1 MDERILR
8 AILCSCES
16 VTKDL
21 ENSREYK
28 RLLEEDKF
36 LPSNDIFNALCLSL
50 TKLLSYKV
58 SKEAYQRY
66 TVRLRVIDVLR
77 EWCRINDDF
86 QNFKILRDEK
96 QSLSLLKYLLKK
108 YLTDDVLNSC
118 DSSDNLLSLVN
129 ALMCLASTDSYYKCY
144 IEKLLLKLTKLEAS
158 DNSEYVLCYAVQKSF
173 DLELKLSTIE
183 IIYES
188 QKCKLIE
195 QPLLSSFVSSC
206 TTLNKDNNVDNSEN
220 VNLTEQ
226 LFKFITKSPHIFLL
240 VCAFLKELLVQLDH
254 APAVMNFIQLTLERI
269 KECCK
274 NENKDIVDLYPRNL
288 QSLVILLR
296 IEPIY
301 HTDNSKNG
309 TLKILENIYMEDQ
322 DTIITL
328 LSHYPQWLK
337 VFGHFLIA
345 NHEIIYKRVRIIR
358 QLISKENQNLK
369 VVSKESIFIKS
380 LFICII

>member
-28 RLLEEDKF
+28 KLLKKDKF
-36 LPSNDIFNALCLSL
+36 LPSNDIFNGLCLSL

-86 QNFKILRDEK
+86 QNFKILRNEK

-108 YLTDDVLNSC
+108 YLTDDVLSSC
-118 DSSDNLLSLVN
+118 DSSDSLLSLIS

-144 IEKLLLKLTKLEAS
+144 IEKLLLKLTKLETS
-158 DNSEYVLCYAVQKSF
+158 DDNEYVLCYAVQKSF

-195 QPLLSSFVSSC
+195 QPLL
-206 TTLNKDNNVDNSEN
+206 K
-220 VNLTEQ
+220 Q
-226 LFKFITKSPHIFLL
+226 LFKFINKSPHIFLL

-301 HTDNSKNG
+301 HIDNSKNG
-309 TLKILENIYMEDQ
+309 TLKILENIYMKDQ
-322 DTIITL
+322 DTAITL

-337 VFGHFLIA
+337 LFGQHLIA
-345 NHEIIYKRVRIIR
+345 TDEIMC
-358 QLISKENQNLK
+358 S
-369 VVSKESIFIKS
+369 
-380 LFICII
+380 

>member
-28 RLLEEDKF
+28 KLLEEDKF
-36 LPSNDIFNALCLSL
+36 LPSNDIFNGLCLSL
-50 TKLLSYKV
+50 TKLLSYKI

-66 TVRLRVIDVLR
+66 TVRLRVIVCIFFIKVYKKKFLVSLYNLVLFQDVLR

-96 QSLSLLKYLLKK
+96 QSLLLLNYLLKK
-108 YLTDDVLNSC
+108 YLTDDVLSSC
-118 DSSDNLLSLVN
+118 DSSDSLLSLVS

-195 QPLLSSFVSSC
+195 QPLLSSFISSC
-206 TTLNKDNNVDNSEN
+206 IDLNKDNNVDNSEN

-296 IEPIY
+296 IDPIY

-309 TLKILENIYMEDQ
+309 TLKMLENIYMEDQ
-322 DTIITL
+322 DTVITL

-337 VFGHFLIA
+337 LFGHLLIA
-345 NHEIIYKRVRIIR
+345 SHEIMC
-358 QLISKENQNLK
+358 S
-369 VVSKESIFIKS
+369 
-380 LFICII
+380 

>member
-21 ENSREYK
+21 ENSKEYK
-28 RLLEEDKF
+28 KLLEEDKF
-36 LPSNDIFNALCLSL
+36 LPSNDIFNGLCLSL

-66 TVRLRVIDVLR
+66 TVRLRIIDVLR

-108 YLTDDVLNSC
+108 YLTDDVLSSC
-118 DSSDNLLSLVN
+118 DSSDSLLSLVT

-195 QPLLSSFVSSC
+195 QPLLNSFISSC
-206 TTLNKDNNVDNSEN
+206 TNLNKDNNVDNSEN

-274 NENKDIVDLYPRNL
+274 NENKDIADLYPRNL

-301 HTDNSKNG
+301 HTDNSKKG

-322 DTIITL
+322 DTVITL

-337 VFGHFLIA
+337 LFGHLLIA
-345 NHEIIYKRVRIIR
+345 SHEIMC
-358 QLISKENQNLK
+358 S
-369 VVSKESIFIKS
+369 
-380 LFICII
+380 